1 VVDGRETLQH
11 DLFELSTEIQRN
23 GHPTSIT
30 AINSDVQATSM
41 NTQVAAWLV
50 VRPKNR

>member
-30 AINSDVQATSM
+30 AINSDVQATC
-41 NTQVAAWLV
+41 AIILPP
-50 VRPKNR
+50 RRLDDPRHR